1 MSGMT
6 STEPNQNALSYRTDS
21 DASVIGA
28 TAAITGTSKRLVT
41 KAFNA
46 LRREG
51 ERLAVAAPEVEAAA
65 EFLCQRRNLLRD
77 TSEVGEAL
85 RLLHKIGFAQ
95 AREVVE
101 TGEVPDGPTW
111 HAWTRLLSE
120 TKARIAFP
128 RREAVIFDID
138 GTLSNNIPMKHV
150 PLPPPGPEANYDDWM
165 SHTVDLDPN
174 DWVRDA
180 THEVGPDVEKIVLT
194 ARSEKYR
201 ALTEAWLARHDVAYD
216 RLIMRP
222 NDDSRPDHEYKQ
234 QVLDEIEREFDVVFA
249 IDDNPHVTQMWR
261 DNDLATIVVPG
272 FAHEQA
278 PPPPSV
284 TNELADSGASRT

>member
-1 MSGMT
+1 MSC
-6 STEPNQNALSYRTDS
+6 RTDS
-21 DASVIGA
+21 DASVIGG
-28 TAAITGTSKRLVT
+28 TAAIVSVSIRMVT

-51 ERLAVAAPEVEAAA
+51 ERLGVGAPDAEAAA
-65 EFLCQRRNLLRD
+65 MFLRDRRDLLRT

-85 RLLHKIGFAQ
+85 RLLHKIGLAQ
-95 AREVVE
+95 AREVAE
-101 TGEVPDGPTW
+101 AGEVPDGPTW
-111 HAWTRLLSE
+111 HAWTHLLSE
-120 TKARIAFP
+120 TQIRMAFE

-138 GTLSNNIPMKHV
+138 GTLSNNIPMQHV

-180 THEVGPDVEKIVLT
+180 THEVGPNVEKIVLT

-201 ALTEAWLARHDVAYD
+201 GLTEGWLARHDVAFD
-216 RLIMRP
+216 RLVMRP
-222 NDDSRPDHEYKQ
+222 NNDSRPDHIYKQ

-261 DNDLATIVVPG
+261 DNNLATIVVPG
-272 FAHEQA
+272 FGEEQA

-284 TNELADSGASRT
+284 DVEESAAVVASA

>member
-1 MSGMT
+1 MTGMT
-6 STEPNQNALSYRTDS
+6 LSNENALLCRTDS
-21 DASVIGA
+21 DASIIGA
-28 TAAITGTSKRLVT
+28 TAAITGASKRLAT

-51 ERLAVAAPEVEAAA
+51 ERHAVATPTADIASV
-65 EFLCQRRNLLRD
+65 FLGERRDLLRT

-85 RLLHKIGFAQ
+85 RLLHKIGLAQ
-95 AREVVE
+95 AREVAE

-111 HAWTRLLSE
+111 HAWTHLLSE
-120 TKARIAFP
+120 IKTRLAFP

-150 PLPPPGPEANYDDWM
+150 PLPPPGPEANYDEWM

-180 THEVGPDVEKIVLT
+180 THEVGPNVEKIVLT

-201 ALTEAWLARHDVAYD
+201 ALTEAWLARHNVAYD

-278 PPPPSV
+278 PPPPSAD
-284 TNELADSGASRT
+284 ELVGSGSSRP